1 MELNFESHVMEFK
14 MVFRYL
20 SYLKQLTMENYTAEK
35 SKSYKKQIE
44 SEINKA
50 AREKAMKKAR

>member
-1 MELNFESHVMEFK
+1 MEFK

-20 SYLKQLTMENYTAEK
+20 WYLKQLTMENYTAEK

>member
-1 MELNFESHVMEFK
+1 
-14 MVFRYL
+14 
-20 SYLKQLTMENYTAEK
+20 MENYTVQK
-35 SKSYKKQIE
+35 SKNYKKQIE